1 MERETERLMYG
12 SGLSEIK
19 SEGEKIFNSLRP
31 YFPPDPWGK
40 ARWKKDGRV
49 YDNGEF
55 DLLKSEDR
63 DKIQYL
69 KRLLIGHEL
78 EMMYRRYR
86 EKNYLPLESI
96 SNMPLT
102 PLLKDTLEIAHILAE
117 LDYEIET
124 GDFAD

>member
-1 MERETERLMYG
+1 MDCQK
-12 SGLSEIK
+12 LSPK
-19 SEGEKIFNSLRP
+19 ARKIFNSLKP

-49 YDNGEF
+49 CDNGEF
-55 DLLKSEDR
+55 DLRKSEDK
-63 DKIQYL
+63 DKIQHL

-86 EKNYLPLESI
+86 EKYHLPLEGI

-102 PLLKDTLEIAHILAE
+102 PLLKDTLEITRLLAE
-117 LDYEIET
+117 LDYQIET